1 MKTNGKLII
10 ATRYTTEPRVQ
21 PSYLYYVYGK
31 EYIVDENEKSYMIP
45 DTGKAGSVIIA
56 SEPFTEN
63 KSDWMRVERNSMMI
77 VDENLNISFKQLN

>member
-1 MKTNGKLII
+1 
-10 ATRYTTEPRVQ
+10 
-21 PSYLYYVYGK
+21 
-31 EYIVDENEKSYMIP
+31 MIP

>member
-1 MKTNGKLII
+1 
-10 ATRYTTEPRVQ
+10 
-21 PSYLYYVYGK
+21 
-31 EYIVDENEKSYMIP
+31 MIP

-77 VDENLNISFKQLN
+77 VDENLNISFKTTELNFNNLFDVKNKTNNLVCCSSHFSELIMIQD